1 MNYDIR
7 KDARNRALFIYNHK
21 RRLETVVFFSF
32 TIIRQRR
39 AERKIKMKGKSEI
52 IVNGLKPTNLVEKSY
67 PLLMM
72 KQVPFSLGEL
82 KILDTYLSR
91 INARNVESRTVSF
104 SKAEYES
111 LMGIE
116 RMRPER
122 LAKYVDSMMGKIV
135 TLPEGNGW
143 RKYVLFTS
151 SRCYK
156 REDNDEWWID
166 IICSSE
172 AKKFFFNI
180 EGIGY
185 LKYQLKNTLSL
196 KSVNSLL
203 LYWYLRA
210 NVFRGTWSIDI
221 TELRESVFRCY
232 DEYYKD
238 FKYFRRNYIEKSLK
252 DINEKTDLSFSFS
265 VEKKNRR
272 ADKVCFEILRDDSPF
287 LYTEK
292 NQIGDE
298 TGNLESEDEDISLL
312 SQACNNEFS
321 LNEMKNIRLALQQ
334 RCFNEE
340 NKNNIHFL
348 FNFLCDC
355 YDELIVQSSKQVIHS
370 RYDYLRGIIENY

>member
-1 MNYDIR
+1 MN
-7 KDARNRALFIYNHK
+7 
-21 RRLETVVFFSF
+21 
-32 TIIRQRR
+32 
-39 AERKIKMKGKSEI
+39 GKSEI
-52 IVNGLKPTNLVEKSY
+52 IINGLKPTNLVEKSY

-166 IICSSE
+166 ITCSLE

-210 NVFRGTWSIDI
+210 NVFRGTWSVDI

-232 DEYYKD
+232 DEYYKE
-238 FKYFRRNYIEKSLK
+238 FKYFRRDYIEKSLK
-252 DINEKTDLSFSFS
+252 DINEKTDLSFGFS
-265 VEKKNRR
+265 IEKKNRR
-272 ADKVCFEILRDDSPF
+272 ADKICFELLRDESPF
-287 LYTEK
+287 SSVK
-292 NQIGDE
+292 NEISPSSTIDACGDV
-298 TGNLESEDEDISLL
+298 DEDITLL

-321 LNEMKNIRLALQQ
+321 FDEMKIIREALKN
-334 RCFNEE
+334 RCFNED

-348 FNFLCDC
+348 FNFLCEC
-355 YDELIVQSSKQVIHS
+355 YDELKLQSSKQIIYS
-370 RYDYLRGIIENY
+370 RYDYLCGIIEKY

>member
-1 MNYDIR
+1 
-7 KDARNRALFIYNHK
+7 
-21 RRLETVVFFSF
+21 
-32 TIIRQRR
+32 
-39 AERKIKMKGKSEI
+39 MKGKSEI

-166 IICSSE
+166 ITCSPE

-210 NVFRGTWSIDI
+210 NVFRGTWSVDI
-221 TELRESVFRCY
+221 TELRELVFRCL
-232 DEYYKD
+232 DECYKD
-238 FKYFRRNYIEKSLK
+238 FKYFRRDILEKSLN

-287 LYTEK
+287 LYAEK
-292 NQIGDE
+292 KQIGDE

-321 LNEMKNIRLALQQ
+321 FNEMKNIRLALQQ

>member
-1 MNYDIR
+1 
-7 KDARNRALFIYNHK
+7 
-21 RRLETVVFFSF
+21 
-32 TIIRQRR
+32 
-39 AERKIKMKGKSEI
+39 MKGKSEI
-52 IVNGLKPTNLVEKSY
+52 IINGLKPTNLVEKSY

-111 LMGIE
+111 LMGID

-166 IICSSE
+166 ITCSPE

-210 NVFRGTWSIDI
+210 NVFRGTLVVNIGATI
-221 TELRESVFRCY
+221 G
-232 DEYYKD
+232 
-238 FKYFRRNYIEKSLK
+238 N
-252 DINEKTDLSFSFS
+252 IN
-265 VEKKNRR
+265 V
-272 ADKVCFEILRDDSPF
+272 
-287 LYTEK
+287 
-292 NQIGDE
+292 G
-298 TGNLESEDEDISLL
+298 
-312 SQACNNEFS
+312 
-321 LNEMKNIRLALQQ
+321 
-334 RCFNEE
+334 EE
-340 NKNNIHFL
+340 NVLGKISGELFKVLAYGVVLVLTMFKTNNLAKSILGAH
-348 FNFLCDC
+348 
-355 YDELIVQSSKQVIHS
+355 
-370 RYDYLRGIIENY
+370 